1 MSFLNET
8 GLRTLWSNIIS
19 KLNNKVDKVN
29 GKGLSTNDYTNT
41 YKDKLDSIASG
52 AEVNQNAFSNFLV
65 GSTTISADG
74 KTDTLTLTAGSNITL
89 APDATNDKI
98 TITATDTTYSA
109 ATTSTAG
116 LMSAA
121 DKTKLNGIATGAT
134 KISVDSSMSS
144 SSTNPVQN
152 KVVNSAISAKY
163 TKPSTGIPKSDLA
176 SAVQTSLEKADTAIQ
191 SLSGYATETYVD
203 NKIIVSSTTPTV
215 TEGKIWLKPI
225 A

>member
-1 MSFLNET
+1 M
-8 GLRTLWSNIIS
+8 NIIS